1 MGTISDTSLYLN
13 LHKPSPPSKFNAS
26 LLPLHISPDLLSQ
39 SVYKVMPFR
48 LYNLAKFNGYDI
60 SSSSVLSCSTF
71 EGIISFLKRDHVS
84 LLCVFFKVT
93 WKRQWQPTPVLLP
106 GKSHGWRS
114 LEGCSPWG
122 H

>member
-1 MGTISDTSLYLN
+1 MGNISDTSLYLN
-13 LHKPSPPSKFNAS
+13 IHKPSSSSKFNAS

-39 SVYKVMPFR
+39 NFYKAMPFR

-71 EGIISFLKRDHVS
+71 GGIISFLKRDRVS

-93 WKRQWQPTPVLLP
+93 RRRQWQPTPVLLP
-106 GKSHGWRS
+106 GKSHGWKS
-114 LEGCSPWG
+114 LVGCYP
-122 H
+122 